1 MFVKWD
7 IPFSFSVAVPL
18 GDITIMSGSPGQH
31 CLSHIKVEALSLFN
45 EIEATA
51 LKRQITKALSESQE
65 MFLFNNPVVYIE
77 INTKSH
83 NDYDTLPLFCRTA

>member
-1 MFVKWD
+1 M
-7 IPFSFSVAVPL
+7 
-18 GDITIMSGSPGQH
+18 
-31 CLSHIKVEALSLFN
+31 FN

-65 MFLFNNPVVYIE
+65 MFLFNNHVVYIE

-83 NDYDTLPLFCRTA
+83 NDI